1 MTTFDYLVTSQWPLI
16 DHLVT
21 TWWLFGDHLV
31 TIWWPLYQLFFSS
44 SSVLHSVTTWWLLS
58 TFVQFLFFAPVS
70 TAHPP
75 AFGAYWYFR
84 QFCHDRYFFEG
95 FERYVHNKKQISRD
109 IYDITIWW
117 YHHNYYHNYP
127 CNHHYNHRN
136 FLRSSAQ
143 NILFYAQKKRTKL
156 HWGEGGVSDKKKAK
170 CDIHRYAPFL
180 RQVNKSTYFGMKI
193 NFEEFFS
200 RECHCL
206 LLEVFL
212 LFQRLF
218 CHFCHE
224 NSNSP
229 GGKVQECS

>member
-1 MTTFDYLVTSQWPLI
+1 MY
-16 DHLVT
+16 
-21 TWWLFGDHLV
+21 
-31 TIWWPLYQLFFSS
+31 TIKS
-44 SSVLHSVTTWWLLS
+44 
-58 TFVQFLFFAPVS
+58 
-70 TAHPP
+70 
-75 AFGAYWYFR
+75 
-84 QFCHDRYFFEG
+84 
-95 FERYVHNKKQISRD
+95 KSRE
-109 IYDITIWW
+109 IYTILPYDDITIIIIIIILATIIIIIKIFFS
-117 YHHNYYHNYP
+117 HP
-127 CNHHYNHRN
+127 RKTF
-136 FLRSSAQ
+136 FLCP
-143 NILFYAQKKRTKL
+143 KKRTKL
-156 HWGEGGVSDKKKAK
+156 HWGEGGVSDKKEAK